1 LQIGSR
7 VECELVC
14 ASSTGYHSISFT
26 APPELPIGCLRTE
39 KSNHTSRP
47 CEDAHG
53 SDVLLAECVLHT
65 GDDGTDG
72 GRLERGAASVMEGIP
87 RVVGWLLF
95 GHGGRN
101 GCGYLVLG
109 ALDIDMH
116 VVEVGSDL
124 AH

>member
-1 LQIGSR
+1 LQVGSR

-26 APPELPIGCLRTE
+26 ALSGLPIGCLRTE
-39 KSNHTSRP
+39 KSNYTPRP

-65 GDDGTDG
+65 SDDGTDS
-72 GRLERGAASVMEGIP
+72 GRLEHGAASVVERIP
-87 RVVGWLLF
+87 RVVGCLLF
-95 GHGGRN
+95 GHDGRN
-101 GCGYLVLG
+101 GCEYLVLG
-109 ALDIDMH
+109 ALDMDMH